1 MRLLEGL
8 TFYLASGSP
17 RRLIL
22 LNQIG
27 IEPIVKIPQRIEEK
41 GLDESPEELVLRL
54 SFQKAKEIF
63 EQVNP
68 SSLVL
73 GADTIVYLDGK
84 ILGKPTSKEDAFHI
98 LSSLSGRI
106 HEVYT
111 GLAVF
116 YQDKIYQKAI
126 KTKVAFGKLSDE
138 EIYQYIETGEPMDKA
153 GAYGIQGQGAVFIEK
168 IDGCYFNVVG
178 LPLHSLWKI
187 LQDAGALK

>member
-1 MRLLEGL
+1 MRLLEDL

-17 RRLIL
+17 RRLML

-27 IEPIVKIPQRIEEK
+27 IEPVVKVPQQIEEK
-41 GLDESPEELVLRL
+41 RLDECPEELVLRL

-63 EQVNP
+63 EQVD
-68 SSLVL
+68 SYSLVL

-84 ILGKPTSKEDAFHI
+84 MLGKPTSKEDAFHI

-116 YQDKIYQKAI
+116 YQDKIYQRAV
-126 KTKVAFGKLSDE
+126 KTKVSVGKLSDE
-138 EIYQYIETGEPMDKA
+138 EIYRYIETGEPMDKA
-153 GAYGIQGQGAVFIEK
+153 GAYGIQGQGSVFIEK

>member
-1 MRLLEGL
+1 MKLLAGL

-17 RRLIL
+17 RRQML

-27 IEPIVKIPQRIEEK
+27 IEPTVKIPQQTEEK
-41 GLDESPEELVLRL
+41 RLDESPEELVSRL

-63 EQVNP
+63 DQVDS
-68 SSLVL
+68 SSLIL

-84 ILGKPTSKEDAFHI
+84 VLGKPESKEDAFHI
-98 LSSLSGRI
+98 LSSLSGRT

-116 YQDKIYQKAI
+116 YQNKVHQKVV
-126 KTKVAFGKLSDE
+126 KTKVTFGKLSGE
-138 EIYQYIETGEPMDKA
+138 EIYEYIESGEPMDKA
-153 GAYGIQGQGAVFIEK
+153 GAYGIQGQGSVFIEK

-187 LQDAGALK
+187 LQDAGALE